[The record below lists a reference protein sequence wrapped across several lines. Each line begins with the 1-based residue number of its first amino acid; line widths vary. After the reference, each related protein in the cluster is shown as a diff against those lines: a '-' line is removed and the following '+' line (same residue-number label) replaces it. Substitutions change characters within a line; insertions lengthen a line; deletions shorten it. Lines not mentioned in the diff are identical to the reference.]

1 MSSNKNKLIGGHKEY
16 VKRTINRD
24 NSRTYNRGCVLMSR
38 YPNRIPSRPSRPV
51 QENKPS
57 ESASDLFK
65 DVWDVWAK
73 NEKQRTN
80 TTTCEDY
87 IRNLSVKNRDYTI
100 PTYRNSTDN
109 TFSTI
114 VKNEDIKEIRLIE
127 GYIITSFPVEANNRC
142 QFFYLPTGKK
152 VSYNEITKVEEIQA
166 SQYSGDPTNQLK
178 KIGFTDFYQLYKY
191 DYELRRE
198 VELCI
203 MATR

>member
-1 MSSNKNKLIGGHKEY
+1 MTHKNKLIGGHKEY

-100 PTYRNSTDN
+100 PTYRNTTNN

-114 VKNEDIKEIRLIE
+114 VRNEDIKEIKLI
-127 GYIITSFPVEANNRC
+127 GDYNIVDFPISNNRVE
-142 QFFYLPTGKK
+142 FFYTPTGKRVDYK
-152 VSYNEITKVEEIQA
+152 EITKTEKIEPSECREE
-166 SQYSGDPTNQLK
+166 PTNQLK
-178 KIGFTDFYQLYKY
+178 KIGFNEFYQLYKLN
-191 DYELRRE
+191 EFGLE
-198 VELCI
+198 IKLCQ
-203 MATR
+203 MAIIRG

>member
-1 MSSNKNKLIGGHKEY
+1 
-16 VKRTINRD
+16 
-24 NSRTYNRGCVLMSR
+24 MSR

-51 QENKPS
+51 QENKPA

-80 TTTCEDY
+80 TATCEDY
-87 IRNLSVKNRDYTI
+87 IRNLSVKNRNYTI
-100 PTYRNSTDN
+100 PAYRNSTDN

-114 VKNEDIKEIRLIE
+114 VKNEDIKEIRLVE
-127 GYIITSFPVEANNRC
+127 GYNIVDFPIANNRVE
-142 QFFYLPTGKK
+142 FFYTPTGKK
-152 VSYNEITKVEEIQA
+152 VGYNEITKVEKIEA
-166 SQYSGDPTNQLK
+166 SEYSSDPTNQLK

-198 VELCI
+198 VELCE